1 MISSNTTRGRRH
13 ISDYFEAIHG
23 GIPPMP
29 APKPAENQAPNQDEP
44 AKTPDQ
50 TPKPKQP

>member
-29 APKPAENQAPNQDEP
+29 APKPA
-44 AKTPDQ
+44 KTPDQ